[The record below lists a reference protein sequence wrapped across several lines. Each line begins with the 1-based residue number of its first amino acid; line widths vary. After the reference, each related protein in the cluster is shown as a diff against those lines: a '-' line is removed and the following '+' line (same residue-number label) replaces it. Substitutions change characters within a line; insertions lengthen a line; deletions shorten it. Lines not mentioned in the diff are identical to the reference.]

1 MKKITL
7 LFWLLPFLGLSQ
19 VQIGQNINGESAGD
33 GSGRFVSL
41 SSDGNI
47 VAIGAQNND
56 GNGLSSGHVRIYENQ
71 SGTWTQIG
79 SDIDGELTND
89 FSGRSVLSSNGSIV
103 AISAG
108 GNDDNGFNSGHVR
121 IYENQSGTWTQIGS
135 DIDGEASLDNS
146 GGSLSIS
153 SDGSIVAIGAEGNDG
168 NGNLSGHVRI
178 YENQSGTW
186 TQIGSDIDG
195 EASLDS
201 SGSSVSLSSD
211 GSIVAIGAATNDD
224 NGNNSGHVRIYE
236 NQSGTWT
243 QIGSDIDGEESSN
256 SFGDESGKA
265 VSLSSDGSI
274 VAIGAEKNDANG
286 GSSGHVRIYENQS
299 GIWTQIGSDIDGQTA
314 GDLFGGSVSL
324 SSDGSIVAIGAN
336 GSDINGNNS
345 GYVRVFQN
353 QFGEWIQIGLD
364 FIGEASGDHFG
375 ISVSLSSS
383 GANIAIGA
391 TGNDGNGSNSGYVR
405 IYDLSALLSIND
417 LSTTEFSI
425 YPNPTK
431 NQFTIQLD
439 NSVQLEKVSIYN
451 MLGQVVLTFDTSTT
465 LSTRENII
473 NTSKLSSG
481 SYIVEIL
488 TNKGKS
494 SKKLIIE

>member
-1 MKKITL
+1 MRKITF

-108 GNDDNGFNSGHVR
+108 GNDDNGF
-121 IYENQSGTWTQIGS
+121 
-135 DIDGEASLDNS
+135 
-146 GGSLSIS
+146 
-153 SDGSIVAIGAEGNDG
+153 
-168 NGNLSGHVRI
+168 
-178 YENQSGTW
+178 
-186 TQIGSDIDG
+186 
-195 EASLDS
+195 
-201 SGSSVSLSSD
+201 
-211 GSIVAIGAATNDD
+211 
-224 NGNNSGHVRIYE
+224 NSGHVRIYE